1 MKHYAQLAGI
11 AVWSLLIV
19 RSLFAALTLTTSTNS
34 VSIPFATTDYNASTG
49 VAQVTRTSAQTLTI
63 ISDKKTWTL
72 SVRAMTS
79 TFSFTPSLGDPNPNK
94 PAADLAVRNPAT
106 SSTFVALTT
115 SDQVLP
121 PARNQLAPKRSIWIT
136 GSLESEHESARD
148 LHHFRHLH
156 PHQSIA
162 ENIRSRLGPRV
173 RRFDEGLWNRR

>member
-1 MKHYAQLAGI
+1 VKRYAQLAGI
-11 AVWSLLIV
+11 AVCSFLIV

-94 PAADLAVRNPAT
+94 PAADLAVRNAAT

-115 SDQVLP
+115 SDQVLSTGPKSASAQTVNLDYRLDSNLSTNP
-121 PARNQLAPKRSIWIT
+121 PGTYTISVIYTLTNP
-136 GSLESEHESARD
+136 
-148 LHHFRHLH
+148 
-156 PHQSIA
+156 
-162 ENIRSRLGPRV
+162 
-173 RRFDEGLWNRR
+173 